1 MEIKQKINDIINKIK
16 GDDSLKQDF
25 EKNPVQT
32 VEKLLGVDLPD
43 EQVKQIADGVKANLD
58 LGSIGD
64 KLGGLFGKK

>member
-32 VEKLLGVDLPD
+32 VEKLLNVDLPD
-43 EQVKQIADGVKANLD
+43 EQLKQIADGVKANLD
-58 LGSIGD
+58 LSSVGD